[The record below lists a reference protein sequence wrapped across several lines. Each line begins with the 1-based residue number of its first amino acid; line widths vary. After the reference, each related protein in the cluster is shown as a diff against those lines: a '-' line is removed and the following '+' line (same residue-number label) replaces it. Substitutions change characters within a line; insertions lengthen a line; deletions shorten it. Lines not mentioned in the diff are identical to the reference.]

1 MEGNAPYTRC
11 SEHPLSDQINH
22 LYPIKQ
28 YEDLEDSMT
37 DALINNKPQF
47 VRLFAENG
55 LNILDY
61 LTYGRL
67 EILYQSVADG
77 TLLYQLLQRCLVVRL
92 GNAAFTHTPSSDQD
106 SATKVTREDMQSGP
120 IAAIS
125 LFEVFFFSCLYFW
138 TKNVLACFLLYLL
151 FLLRFQ
157 ASWRC

>member
-1 MEGNAPYTRC
+1 MEQSWHCQEWTLQWRHPVEGNAPYTRC
-11 SEHPLSDQINH
+11 SEHSLLWNLSNQINH

-67 EILYQSVADG
+67 ESLYQSVADG
-77 TLLYQLLQRCLVVRL
+77 TLLYQLLQRRLVERL
-92 GNAAFTHTPSSDQD
+92 GTAAFIRTPSNSQD
-106 SATKVTREDMQSGP
+106 SATKVSADDMQSGP
-120 IAAIS
+120 IADIS
-125 LFEVFFFSCLYFW
+125 LFEVYFFVSD
-138 TKNVLACFLLYLL
+138 
-151 FLLRFQ
+151 RQ
-157 ASWRC
+157 